1 MDNVNTATTEDTTQT
16 TAGDTAEENANKDNL
31 AQENPPADTNA
42 ADAENGNTSSESP
55 AWEETFPGKSPEDV
69 KDELK
74 TWVKHSRDWEK
85 RAKDWKKQLESTP
98 SEANNE
104 LNVKFNEVQSENLMF
119 RDLIALEIEHGERVP
134 ISDLADSI
142 AFRDAYSALDRDDDD
157 FADKLQSIV
166 EKRTVKQSF
175 PSSRKTETYAP
186 DSTGADLYDRLYNS
200 K

>member
-1 MDNVNTATTEDTTQT
+1 MGNVNTATTEETVDT
-16 TAGDTAEENANKDNL
+16 TAGDTAAENVNTDNL
-31 AQENPPADTNA
+31 EQENPPADTNA
-42 ADAENGNTSSESP
+42 ANAENGDNPDAAP
-55 AWEETFPGKSPEDV
+55 AWEEAFPGKSPEDV
-69 KDELK
+69 KDELR

-85 RAKDWKKQLESTP
+85 RAKDWKKQLEATP

-104 LNVKFNEVQSENLMF
+104 LNAKFNEVQSENLMF
-119 RDLIALEIEHGERVP
+119 RDLIALEIERGESVP

-157 FADKLQSIV
+157 FADNLQSIV

-175 PSSRKTETYAP
+175 PSSRKTETNAP